1 MAYPGIVLFFGVG
14 IGIALLYYVFSDKD
28 PERSHAYSANT
39 RSPSSYDNWT
49 TGQDRSRARDRRDSS
64 SSLRNREGRDT
75 CKGQDRR
82 ARDRR
87 DSSSSLRNREGRDT
101 CKDDTDCSICLE
113 PLSKSKAEVKQLLPC
128 KHYFHLSCI
137 NALRNHNAQAVCP
150 NCRNNINQVQ

>member
-49 TGQDRSRARDRRDSS
+49 TGQDRS
-64 SSLRNREGRDT
+64 
-75 CKGQDRR
+75 R